1 VIEINLLLQRL
12 CDAGV
17 DFVIVGGFAATLHGS
32 SLVTRDLD
40 VCAILS
46 SENVEKLRAALR
58 DLQPTHRLTPQKLSF
73 LDNPDPGVKV
83 RNLYLRTDFGP
94 VDILSSILGVGD
106 FDRVRVASIE
116 VELFGRGCRVKWDS
130 APRTATISGSA
141 GTTAPKAPDLLRLRG
156 DVQRPSAQGPEG
168 IGSRTPTAAFCWR
181 PASYPL
187 RTLCNGQFTKVC
199 DAG

>member
-1 VIEINLLLQRL
+1 MIEINLLLERL

-58 DLQPTHRLTPQKLSF
+58 DLKPTHRLTPQKLSF
-73 LDNPDPGVKV
+73 LDNRDPGVEV
-83 RNLYLRTDFGP
+83 HNLYLRTDFGP

-116 VELFGRGCRVKWDS
+116 VELFGRSCRV
-130 APRTATISGSA
+130 ISLDDLIQAKEALGRD
-141 GTTAPKAPDLLRLRG
+141 KDLLAAKELRA
-156 DVQRPSAQGPEG
+156 VREKQKR
-168 IGSRTPTAAFCWR
+168 
-181 PASYPL
+181 
-187 RTLCNGQFTKVC
+187 
-199 DAG
+199 

>member
-1 VIEINLLLQRL
+1 VIEINLLLERL

-46 SENVEKLRAALR
+46 SENVEKLREALR
-58 DLQPTHRLTPQKLSF
+58 DLKPTHRLTPQKLSF
-73 LDNPDPGVKV
+73 LDNPDPGVEV

-116 VELFGRGCRVKWDS
+116 VGLFGRSCRV
-130 APRTATISGSA
+130 ISLDDLIQAKEALGRD
-141 GTTAPKAPDLLRLRG
+141 KDLLAVKELRA
-156 DVQRPSAQGPEG
+156 VRETQKR
-168 IGSRTPTAAFCWR
+168 
-181 PASYPL
+181 
-187 RTLCNGQFTKVC
+187 
-199 DAG
+199 